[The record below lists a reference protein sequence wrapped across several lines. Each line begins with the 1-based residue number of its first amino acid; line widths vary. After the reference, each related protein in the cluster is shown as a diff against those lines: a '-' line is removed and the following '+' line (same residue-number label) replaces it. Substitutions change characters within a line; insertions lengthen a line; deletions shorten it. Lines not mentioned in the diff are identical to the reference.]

1 MPRARRTA
9 CLTAPALVAV
19 LIALAGGAA
28 PAMADSR
35 QALEARAQ
43 RGDAASQYTLAMM
56 SRKAGASGMDR
67 SVALLCR
74 AAGQGHV
81 DAAYQLGRVYLTGIG
96 APLDPDMGAAW
107 LRRASARGHSGATAM
122 LRTIGPT
129 MPVMSPTCG
138 GRAVPA
144 MPAPVPAG
152 SGVGRT
158 GPDGAGGYSNA
169 AFTPPPSGHSLFAS
183 PLFRDTRPLRS
194 AAPPAD
200 APADVVAIVN
210 RHAATM
216 GLDPALVLAVMR
228 AESRYRP
235 DAVSPKKAAG
245 LMQLMPAT
253 ARRFGV
259 ADVFDPED
267 NIVGGMRYLRWLLN
281 NFQGDV
287 TKTVAAYN
295 AGEGAV
301 EQHDGVPPYAETQE
315 YVQRVRAVYDRDWH
329 PYAPPAP

>member
-1 MPRARRTA
+1 MTGGPRRTPRLA
-9 CLTAPALVAV
+9 AGLAV
-19 LIALAGGAA
+19 LAAAFAA
-28 PAMADSR
+28 PTLADSR

-43 RGDAASQYTLAMM
+43 GGDAASQYTLAMM
-56 SRKAGASGMDR
+56 SRKTGPSGMDR
-67 SVALLCR
+67 AVPLLCR
-74 AAGQGHV
+74 AASQGHT
-81 DAAYQLGRVYLTGIG
+81 DAAYQLGRIYLTGIG

-107 LRRASARGHSGATAM
+107 LRRASSRGHAGATVM

-129 MPVMSPTCG
+129 MAVASPTCA

-144 MPAPVPAG
+144 V
-152 SGVGRT
+152 
-158 GPDGAGGYSNA
+158 
-169 AFTPPPSGHSLFAS
+169 PSGTMPVSAGRGFSAGLGDSASLS
-183 PLFRDTRPLRS
+183 PGSWGGTLTPSALFRDSPPARRT
-194 AAPPAD
+194 AAPAD

-210 RHAATM
+210 RHAVTM
-216 GLDPALVLAVMR
+216 GLDPDLVLAVMR
-228 AESRYRP
+228 TESRYRV

-267 NIVGGMRYLRWLLN
+267 NIVGGMRYLRWLLT

-287 TKTVAAYN
+287 TKTIAAYN

-301 EQHDGVPPYAETQE
+301 EQHNGVPPYAETQE
-315 YVQRVRAVYDRDWH
+315 YVQRIRAVYDRPWH
-329 PYAPPAP
+329 PYTPPEAP